1 MPPTFILSCGFL
13 PRLTNS
19 VSGSFFGSKV
29 FLFPIIITTIT
40 SLSAAV
46 VVSQVFGR
54 IRSTGKFLRLLIQF
68 SLWFTSSGGIGLYLT
83 TKVIHMYKYCKQLKE
98 PGGQQCHLGRKKSW
112 TSRIGKNPMRRV
124 LDKFLATSRLFHLYF
139 DTEFRIYVQQSP
151 NNLKSKR
158 SNSSL
163 HTYKEIQTTNLV
175 GPFAGINGQS
185 TVPPLCSPLI

>member
-1 MPPTFILSCGFL
+1 MAIDENRCQKCFRGHLDRLQTWDTRMPPTFILPCGFL
-13 PRLTNS
+13 PHLTNS

-83 TKVIHMYKYCKQLKE
+83 TKVIHMYKYHKQLKE
-98 PGGQQCHLGRKKSW
+98 LGGQPCHLGKKKYGPAGLLEFQCSSW
-112 TSRIGKNPMRRV
+112 RIFGS
-124 LDKFLATSRLFHLYF
+124 FSLFH
-139 DTEFRIYVQQSP
+139 RW
-151 NNLKSKR
+151 R
-158 SNSSL
+158 
-163 HTYKEIQTTNLV
+163 
-175 GPFAGINGQS
+175 
-185 TVPPLCSPLI
+185 